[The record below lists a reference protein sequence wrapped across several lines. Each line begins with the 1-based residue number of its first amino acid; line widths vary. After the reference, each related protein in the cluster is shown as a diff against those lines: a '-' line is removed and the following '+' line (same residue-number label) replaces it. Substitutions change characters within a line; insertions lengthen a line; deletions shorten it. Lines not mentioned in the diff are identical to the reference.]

1 MAEKKHKG
9 FFVRGKFRASKHKIK
24 VPLTPPPLT
33 FETPWRKISWGN
45 KEEQLTAVKNY
56 KPINDDIEHLQILL
70 YGPVGAGK
78 SSFINSVSNVLRGRL
93 TLPASVCSVNS
104 EISFTKQYETHQIR
118 KGRDTPKTF
127 YPFVFSD
134 MMGLEE
140 GSDSGVHPDD
150 IKLAMK
156 GHVKEGH
163 TFNHLE
169 PLTDRDPG
177 YNPAPSLQ
185 DKVHVL
191 VCVISAN
198 SAEITPSVLQKM
210 KEVKVRDLGI
220 PQMAIMTN
228 VDLACGETEKDLKN
242 VYRSRHLR
250 QKMSEFSSAVGI
262 PMNCIFPVKNYS
274 EEIDL
279 DDDVDT
285 LILSTLKHM
294 LDFGDDFIDKMKP

>member
-1 MAEKKHKG
+1 MDQHLNFIPEELRALFPSDLLKAKRLVEDYIQRTHNTNLHDFFSLLKDFVITVKKKRDSH
-9 FFVRGKFRASKHKIK
+9 
-24 VPLTPPPLT
+24 T
-33 FETPWRKISWGN
+33 
-45 KEEQLTAVKNY
+45 
-56 KPINDDIEHLQILL
+56 EHL
-70 YGPVGAGK
+70 VK
-78 SSFINSVSNVLRGRL
+78 
-93 TLPASVCSVNS
+93 
-104 EISFTKQYETHQIR
+104 YETHKIR

-127 YPFVFSD
+127 YPFVFND
-134 MMGLEE
+134 MMGLEN
-140 GSDSGVHPDD
+140 GSDSGVPPDD

-198 SAEITPSVLQKM
+198 SPEITLSLLQKM
-210 KEVKVRDLGI
+210 KKVKDMARDLGI
-220 PQMAIMTN
+220 PQMAVMTSI
-228 VDLACGETEKDLKN
+228 DLACSETEKDLKN
-242 VYRSRHLR
+242 VYRSRHLK
-250 QKMSEFSSAVGI
+250 QKMSDFSSAVGI

-285 LILSTLKHM
+285 LILSALRHM
-294 LDFGDDFIDKMKP
+294 LDFGDDFIDKLKP

>member
-1 MAEKKHKG
+1 
-9 FFVRGKFRASKHKIK
+9 
-24 VPLTPPPLT
+24 
-33 FETPWRKISWGN
+33 
-45 KEEQLTAVKNY
+45 
-56 KPINDDIEHLQILL
+56 
-70 YGPVGAGK
+70 
-78 SSFINSVSNVLRGRL
+78 
-93 TLPASVCSVNS
+93 
-104 EISFTKQYETHQIR
+104 
-118 KGRDTPKTF
+118 
-127 YPFVFSD
+127 
-134 MMGLEE
+134 MGLEN
-140 GSDSGVHPDD
+140 GSDSGVPPDD

-198 SAEITPSVLQKM
+198 SPEITLSLLQKM
-210 KEVKVRDLGI
+210 KKVKDMARDLGI
-220 PQMAIMTN
+220 PQMAVMTSI
-228 VDLACGETEKDLKN
+228 DLACSETEKDLKN
-242 VYRSRHLR
+242 VYRSRHLK
-250 QKMSEFSSAVGI
+250 QKMSDFSSAVGI

-285 LILSTLKHM
+285 LILSALRHM
-294 LDFGDDFIDKMKP
+294 LDFGDDFIDKLKP